1 MSSEDTALNKKRLNS
16 YFCQGQKITI
26 KGITHNK
33 TARCLTC
40 HMTFDTHEEFSVHAC
55 HQIKVEI
62 DEIEPDKQF
71 DLVGQDGL
79 NNKVDPLDISESDSD
94 YSPKKKKSRKNK
106 IQKKQGK
113 NQKNVDEMTVKD
125 KIEKRKRIRKEN
137 LEAEFKIEPTD
148 FANLDQFDIDDDS
161 NIELSEEFISL
172 ILQQVN
178 DLCENIKNGDPN
190 IQRTIGVNKNLNDAV
205 SCYRSRLKPTKQS
218 KPKSKHPDDI
228 DYDEIFSESDG
239 VHGPISKKPK
249 GKRKVGR
256 RTNAEDDKK
265 FEFVRNQCGSH
276 TVYTMSAMLN
286 MHRENIKLRMKNEGI
301 SLTAKSNHG
310 CPNTKCLN
318 CYFCNLKKETENID
332 NSFLFPFLNLDSE
345 GSKKDTPFECTI
357 CNYKAKIRATLF
369 THIKSVHQNE
379 IKERASS
386 GTKLEGQY
394 DCGSGTCKK
403 IYYKMEEKKYWCQKC
418 FRISQIPKPEKPKIA
433 KPVTKQKLCPECGA
447 SVTSLKIHMN
457 RHHSEKQTCPHCG
470 KVLNSL
476 IAMKIHIKAVHEKV
490 PCAQCGKLV
499 GQNKINSHI
508 ESAHTPN
515 DQKKYKCDVCSK
527 GFSSKQNLKDH
538 KHIHTGEKPYKC
550 KFCLSCFASKG
561 NQAMHE
567 KGHLGYKRGQSSK
580 SRG

>member
-1 MSSEDTALNKKRLNS
+1 MSSEDTALNRKRLSS

-137 LEAEFKIEPTD
+137 LEAEFRIEPTD

-332 NSFLFPFLNLDSE
+332 NSLLFPFLNLNSE
-345 GSKKDTPFECTI
+345 GSNKGMPFECTI

-369 THIKSVHQNE
+369 THIKSLHKNE
-379 IKERASS
+379 IHERASS

-394 DCGSGTCKK
+394 DCGTGTCKN

-418 FRISQIPKPEKPKIA
+418 FRISQIPKPEKPKTV
-433 KPVTKQKLCPECGA
+433 KPVQAVKRKLCPECGA
-447 SVTSLKIHMN
+447 SVTSLKTHLS
-457 RHHSEKQTCPHCG
+457 RHHSEPQTCPHCG
-470 KVLNSL
+470 KVLNGL
-476 IAMKIHIKAVHEKV
+476 VAMKDHISTVHEKV

-499 GQNKINSHI
+499 GPKKMNFHI
-508 ESAHTPN
+508 ESNHTPN
-515 DQKKYKCDVCSK
+515 DQKKYRCDVCGK
-527 GFSSKQNLKDH
+527 GFSSSDRLRDH
-538 KHIHTGEKPYKC
+538 RHLHTGEKPYKC
-550 KFCLSCFASKG
+550 KFCSSCFASKG
-561 NQAMHE
+561 NHAMHE
-567 KGHLGYKRGQSSK
+567 KGHLGYKRDQSK
-580 SRG
+580 K